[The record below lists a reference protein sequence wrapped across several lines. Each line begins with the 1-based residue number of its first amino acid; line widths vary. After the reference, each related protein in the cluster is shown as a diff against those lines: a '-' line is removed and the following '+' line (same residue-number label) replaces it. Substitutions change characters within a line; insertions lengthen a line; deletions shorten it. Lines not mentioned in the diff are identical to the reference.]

1 MNQKELELVLKQ
13 NDYLEG
19 GTKEACI
26 KVRDFLHHATN
37 PGNQIHSALSCIKAD
52 EFMEAVQ
59 ILMAFAFSQE
69 DTVPERWNCD
79 NDCCMASNIV
89 CPGECNIDKSS
100 NKICPFFMDEGL
112 I

>member
-1 MNQKELELVLKQ
+1 ML
-13 NDYLEG
+13 YLIQFIR
-19 GTKEACI
+19 T
-26 KVRDFLHHATN
+26 FYT
-37 PGNQIHSALSCIKAD
+37 PCIKAD

-79 NDCCMASNIV
+79 NDCCMTSNIV